1 MKFSNFDADQ
11 IQRLAF
17 SDDEQAFRMTLVGMD
32 NLVIEPKIDLEPL
45 KEALMGKPSEAPAQ
59 APTVEIKVVEV
70 PKIVVQPEV
79 KVVEIER
86 PVLIEKVNIERV
98 EVPVVVKEV
107 EIKEVEKLIYLYKP
121 VEVTR
126 VKEHS
131 LVTVFQAFQAL
142 ALLGMFIKLML
153 MK

>member
-70 PKIVVQPEV
+70 PKIITETHTEV
-79 KVVEIER
+79 KVVEVER
-86 PVLIEKVNIERV
+86 PVIVEQVRIERV
-98 EVPVVVKEV
+98 EVPVVVKEI
-107 EIKEVEKLIYLYKP
+107 EIKEIEKERIIYLYKP
-121 VEVTR
+121 V
-126 VKEHS
+126 S
-131 LVTVFQAFQAL
+131 
-142 ALLGMFIKLML
+142 
-153 MK
+153 